1 MKKQKFK
8 LPWVPISALAIILL
22 AFSLLIGYIWKV
34 LTTSDFFAVK
44 QVVVRGSG
52 EPFEYLKGRNIF
64 ILDLNKESEKALSN
78 CPDCRKVR
86 FLRILPNCVIV
97 DFLKRKPVALA
108 RFYKN
113 YAVDQQ
119 GVFFN
124 PTGSAEEAGLPLIYG
139 LETKIFAPK
148 AGIRYKRPEIDL
160 ILSVIQEFNANRG
173 LKPFTL
179 KRIDVS
185 SLQSAGL
192 FVLLPKQ
199 AVDYTRPM
207 PRGEWFGFEVRIG
220 EGNIKQKLMILGGLL
235 MQADREWADIRYID
249 LRFKEPVIK
258 LNNNAK

>member
-1 MKKQKFK
+1 MKKRKFK
-8 LPWVPISALAIILL
+8 LPLKFISITGIILL
-22 AFSLLIGYIWKV
+22 AFSLLLGYIWKV

-44 QVVVRGSG
+44 QVLVRNSG
-52 EPFEYLKGRNIF
+52 ESFDYLKGSNIF
-64 ILDLNKESEKALSN
+64 RLNLNNESQKALSK
-78 CPDCRKVR
+78 CADCRKVR

-108 RFYKN
+108 KFYKI
-113 YAVDQQ
+113 YAIDQQ

-124 PTGSAEEAGLPLIYG
+124 PVGSAEEAGLPVVYG

-160 ILSVIQEFNANRG
+160 VLSVIQEFSANRG
-173 LKPFTL
+173 LRPFTL

-192 FVLLPKQ
+192 FVMLPKRV
-199 AVDYTRPM
+199 VDYTKPFVQ
-207 PRGEWFGFEVRIG
+207 GEWFGFEVRIG
-220 EGNIKQKLMILGGLL
+220 EGSIKQKLMILGGLL
-235 MQADREWADIRYID
+235 MQADKEWGNIKYID

-258 LNNNAK
+258 LNNNVK